1 MYNFNNINTNIFNN
15 INNKLNKKRNN
26 YNNINTNYIN
36 NKENIKEILY
46 SKAKVSDKTFNK
58 NYTTGCRNKTMKYI
72 KRTRNMI
79 QRNNNKK
86 NDNNI
91 ITKTQEI
98 QFQAL
103 SNKFSEKTLSN
114 LDKTVLTNSNLI
126 SPYNKQ
132 KSYIKHKTNLT
143 NEINDI
149 TIANTNEFKKHN
161 IDTLSEIFYNN
172 KDETI
177 DNFIL
182 KKYNN
187 TISKLG
193 RNLSYDKILSNFASV
208 NDIIINDNKLEQ
220 ILNLLNL
227 EDLLIIED
235 KYNLILIVLEKGN
248 NTHEEY
254 FDLLNYFFSSELKSK
269 LEKIFLYFSKETEI
283 MKIFIKYILLFIII
297 CYDFSVNSININIDN
312 NFSLIEIAQKIYTN
326 ILIVINIIKNKIIL
340 DNKDNYNIRLIELS
354 KIELTIKNKLSNFD
368 NDFSFSKEILYNNSN
383 IVIKKISTIIE
394 SNIINDI
401 LIEKYNS
408 EIFSK
413 INTLSFEE
421 INLFFREKILKE
433 NFIGCSVLAST
444 YLKENKILPSS
455 LTPYLRVKNKKK
467 YSLILDLDET
477 LVHFKV
483 NNNEKEEGVLKLRPG
498 VFLFLEKVK
507 EYYEIILF
515 TEASEA
521 YTKLIMEAFNNKK
534 FFNFKL
540 YRQHTIIDEN
550 DFIKDL
556 SRIGRPLDKTIIIDN
571 MLQNFRR
578 QKNNGILI
586 KPFLGE
592 DENDKALID
601 LIPILTNI
609 AKDEIDV
616 RNGLTKYKDEIITKI
631 SSNLFR
637 RNKCK

>member
-1 MYNFNNINTNIFNN
+1 
-15 INNKLNKKRNN
+15 
-26 YNNINTNYIN
+26 
-36 NKENIKEILY
+36 
-46 SKAKVSDKTFNK
+46 
-58 NYTTGCRNKTMKYI
+58 
-72 KRTRNMI
+72 MI

-126 SPYNKQ
+126 NPYNKQ

-149 TIANTNEFKKHN
+149 TVANTNEFKKHN

-354 KIELTIKNKLSNFD
+354 KIELTIKNKLSNLD

-467 YSLILDLDET
+467 YSLVLDLDET